1 MSLGKKDE
9 GNGMVSL
16 LHKIYRSFESVT
28 EVSRS
33 PGNVPMFE
41 ILKDQKI
48 HIFGCPNIMTLYQE
62 WSRDIIPE

>member
-9 GNGMVSL
+9 GNGMV
-16 LHKIYRSFESVT
+16 HCCTRSIDP
-28 EVSRS
+28 S

-48 HIFGCPNIMTLYQE
+48 HSFGCLNIMTLYQE
-62 WSRDIIPE
+62 LSRDIILE